1 MRTAFRKKSARIS
14 VCVVVLV
21 GLMSLPTT
29 AQEEPAPTL
38 AVDIAASELE
48 ARIKAAQ
55 ESTTLDEAVKAQIV
69 SLYNDALTA
78 VNQRDASFLKAEEFR
93 QTREAAPES
102 LRLIQEELAQPI
114 PEVDLTS
121 EIGSDET
128 AADLDIRLSAA
139 ENQLAEERAKLA
151 ELEKEP
157 ARRTDQRKLIPKA
170 QADLRQRLDA
180 LQSQLS
186 ALSNSAEPQ
195 EIIDARGTL
204 LNAQIQAAQQELRA
218 LTEELQSYDSRGR
231 LLTARLDQTTRNIA
245 KAEKAAAAWRQ
256 LVSERRNAEALRA
269 AEASR
274 EALFE
279 ANDAPVS
286 IRELVRRLARE
297 NVDLATARTGRDGI
311 LRRIEQAE
319 RDLER
324 VAARLTSLESD
335 FTSVQ
340 NRVEA
345 AGNSGAIGLLLR
357 NQRSELPEAADLRRN
372 IRLREQTIS
381 AAQLEQYQRE
391 DERRALADVEAVVD
405 AQLEALAPGA
415 DGEQREKLAQ
425 LLRETYRVQRD
436 GLDAL
441 LGDIATYF
449 EKLVDLDSK
458 ELQLIDASAEFRNY
472 INEHI
477 LWIQSGSVVGPR
489 DFGNLVSTVV
499 WLVQPTNLLQ
509 IPKALWQDYASR
521 PVPLTLVYAFPIAL
535 LFAGRVIRKRV
546 LDLGDRAAKRR
557 CTNITF
563 TLSATFLVVLR
574 SIGPPLLLATIGWR
588 LSSSLYSDE
597 FARTTG
603 QGLMT
608 AAIAFWSIYLP
619 RLVMRPGSLADKHFG
634 WPKEPLKRMS
644 LYLSTFMPV
653 AVILVFVIV
662 LLESDGELER
672 QESAGRMAFV
682 CLMICVGI
690 LCNRL
695 LKSRGG
701 ALLDA
706 FDMWRGRSRLG
717 TRRFWYAVGIITP
730 VLLTIAAG
738 SGYYYSAL
746 RLASRLYLTAFG
758 AFLLLL
764 MAALALRWSLLARR
778 RIAIEQAKRRLEA
791 LKAEA
796 VEGEKPPEEPELD
809 LAKVD
814 SQTGRLVRSTF
825 LLGLLVSMWFIWA
838 EFLPALSVLNDAEV
852 WKTTVQ
858 TTTQEELPSG
868 EVETQN
874 KLVVIPITARD
885 LVVAFLIGIATFI
898 AVQNIP
904 GLFEFAVLQRLPMVA
919 GERYAVK
926 TIFGYGLV
934 LIGFLWAVNTIGV
947 GWSQVQWLV
956 AAVGL
961 GLGFG
966 LQEIFANFIAGLI
979 ILFEQPIRVGD
990 TVTVGDTSG
999 KVSKIRIR
1007 ATWITAFNRQ
1017 ELIVP
1022 NKEFV
1027 TGRLIN
1033 WTLSDQ
1039 VLRIEVLVGI
1049 AYGSDTKKARQL
1061 LTKIAQSNELVMKD
1075 PAPEVYFFGFGDNSL
1090 QFELRV
1096 YSPNMESYLKIKDEM
1111 HQQVDDAFRK
1121 AGIEIAFPQRD
1132 IHIRNINDVLR
1143 IEKPD
1148 PSTES

>member
-14 VCVVVLV
+14 VCVVVLL
-21 GLMSLPTT
+21 GLMSLPSG
-29 AQEEPAPTL
+29 AQEESAPAVVP
-38 AVDIAASELE
+38 DITAAELD
-48 ARIKAAQ
+48 AKIKAAQ
-55 ESTTLDEAVKAQIV
+55 ESTTLDEAVKAQVIA
-69 SLYNDALTA
+69 LYNEA
-78 VNQRDASFLKAEEFR
+78 VAAVIQRDAAFLKAEDFKK
-93 QTREAAPES
+93 TREAAPES
-102 LRLIQEELAQPI
+102 LRLIQEELAQSI
-114 PEVDLTS
+114 KEIDLSS
-121 EIGSDET
+121 EFGPDET
-128 AADLDIRLSAA
+128 AADLDARLSAV

-157 ARRTDQRKLIPKA
+157 ARRADQRKLIPKG
-170 QADLRQRLDA
+170 QADLRQRIDT
-180 LQSQLS
+180 LQTQLS
-186 ALSNSAEPQ
+186 ALASSSEPQ
-195 EIIDARGTL
+195 EIIEATATK

-231 LLTARLDQTTRNIA
+231 LLTARLDLTTRNIA
-245 KAEKAAAAWRQ
+245 KAERTAAAWRQ
-256 LVSERRNAEALRA
+256 LVSERRNAEALNA

-279 ANDAPVS
+279 ANDAPAS

-319 RDLER
+319 RDLQR
-324 VAARLTSLESD
+324 AVTRLSALESD

-340 NRVEA
+340 NRVDA

-357 NQRSELPEAADLRRN
+357 NQRSELPNVADLRRN

-415 DGEQREKLAQ
+415 VDEQREKLEE
-425 LLRETYRVQRD
+425 LLRETYRVQRE

-458 ELQLIDASAEFRNY
+458 ELQLIDATAEFRNY

-489 DFGNLVSTVV
+489 DFRNLVSTLV

-509 IPKALWQDYASR
+509 IPKGLWQDFVSR
-521 PVPLTLVYAFPIAL
+521 PVPLTLVYAFPLAL

-546 LDLGDRAAKRR
+546 LDLGELAAKRR
-557 CTNITF
+557 CTNITY

-574 SIGPPLLLATIGWR
+574 SAGPSLLLAIIGWR
-588 LSSSLYSDE
+588 LSSSLYSDD
-597 FARTTG
+597 FARATG

-608 AAIAFWSIYLP
+608 AAIALWSIYLP

-644 LYLSTFMPV
+644 LYLSAFMPV
-653 AVILVFVIV
+653 AVLLVFIVV

-672 QESAGRMAFV
+672 QESVGRLAFV
-682 CLMICVGI
+682 VLMICIGI

-695 LKSRGG
+695 LKPRGG

-706 FDMWRGRSRLG
+706 FDMWRGKSRLG
-717 TRRFWYAVGIITP
+717 ARRFWFAVGIVAPI
-730 VLLTIAAG
+730 LLTIAAG
-738 SGYYYSAL
+738 CGYYYSAL

-796 VEGEKPPEEPELD
+796 AEGEKPPEEPPLD

-838 EFLPALSVLNDAEV
+838 EFLPALSVLNDAQV

-858 TTTQEELPSG
+858 TTTQVELPNG
-868 EVETQN
+868 EFETQ
-874 KLVVIPITARD
+874 VTPVIIPITWRD
-885 LVVAFLIGIATFI
+885 IVVALLIGVATFI

-926 TIFGYGLV
+926 TIFGYALV
-934 LIGFLWAVNTIGV
+934 LIGFLWAVNTIGI

-1027 TGRLIN
+1027 TGRLMN
-1033 WTLSDQ
+1033 WTLTDQ
-1039 VLRIEVLVGI
+1039 VLRIEVNVGI

-1061 LTKIAQSNELVMKD
+1061 LYKVANANELVAKD
-1075 PAPEVYFFGFGDNSL
+1075 PPPEVYFFGFGDNSL

-1111 HQQVDDAFRK
+1111 HQQIDDVFRK

-1148 PSTES
+1148 PNAES